1 MMMMKPK
8 NYILKTEAR
17 TEVIDEDMGEV
28 RVCAKVSNGIHILNI
43 LC

>member
-1 MMMMKPK
+1 MMMKPK

-17 TEVIDEDMGEV
+17 AEVIDEGMGKAG
-28 RVCAKVSNGIHILNI
+28 VCAKVSNGIHILNI